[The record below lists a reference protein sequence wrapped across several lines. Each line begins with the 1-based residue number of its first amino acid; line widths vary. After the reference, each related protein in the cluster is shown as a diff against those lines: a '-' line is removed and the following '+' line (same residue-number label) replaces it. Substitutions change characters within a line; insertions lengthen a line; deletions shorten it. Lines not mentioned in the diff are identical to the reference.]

1 MGGSDDALMGS
12 KRGMKRG
19 LAAEDVHEGQF
30 NMEKAFKD
38 LGAYVEDHPE
48 FITAVVFWVITGNIL
63 LLTGLVLFLYSEIKM
78 VCIVR
83 SQETTLSYY
92 ETQELGSKEDVGV
105 LTDSQRSSIAARPY
119 LTFIATVLFFGG
131 VLLAMIPLCDVLH
144 LLGMPT
150 GVTCIYIIVFEA
162 LGVALILHFFV
173 LGAVWSC
180 TRPWASLVL
189 ITLALCG
196 LVLCPTGNVLLML
209 LFFFLAFSVYMSYFS
224 WYPDYL
230 TQQHHSIPD
239 WVQSLGSF
247 EVTLDDYKWA
257 AAGRVITSTAWQEA
271 AEAVSGSAPDDAD
284 ADKDE

>member
-1 MGGSDDALMGS
+1 L
-12 KRGMKRG
+12 
-19 LAAEDVHEGQF
+19 
-30 NMEKAFKD
+30 
-38 LGAYVEDHPE
+38 
-48 FITAVVFWVITGNIL
+48 
-63 LLTGLVLFLYSEIKM
+63 
-78 VCIVR
+78 
-83 SQETTLSYY
+83 
-92 ETQELGSKEDVGV
+92 GV
-105 LTDSQRSSIAARPY
+105 LAQ
-119 LTFIATVLFFGG
+119 
-131 VLLAMIPLCDVLH
+131 
-144 LLGMPT
+144 

-247 EVTLDDYKWA
+247 EVPCPPLYTYIHIC
-257 AAGRVITSTAWQEA
+257 VC
-271 AEAVSGSAPDDAD
+271 VCV
-284 ADKDE
+284 